1 MRAILA
7 SLTLLGSVI
16 TVQPTFAEA
25 VDLALVLA
33 ADVSASVDQQE
44 FELQRQGY
52 AAAVNDP
59 RVLDAIQSGT
69 HKAIALC
76 FIEWSGAPQQRVV
89 VDWTI
94 IRDREIAAEFAGKLL
109 ADPRSFS
116 GPTAIGAAIDFAA
129 RQLAR
134 TGIESAR
141 RAVDVSGDGDSN
153 LGREVTAARDDAVA
167 DGITI
172 NGLAIINDRD
182 NTPHT
187 HPIGGLAE
195 YYRQNVIGGPGAFV
209 LVVGDFATFGDALAN
224 KLLAEI
230 AAASQT
236 PRQVVRAD

>member
-33 ADVSASVDQQE
+33 ADVSGSVDQQG

-76 FIEWSGAPQQRVV
+76 FIEWSGVPQQKVV

-94 IRDREIAAEFAGKLL
+94 IRDREIAAEFTGKLL
-109 ADPRSFS
+109 AAPRSFS
-116 GPTAIGAAIDFAA
+116 G
-129 RQLAR
+129 
-134 TGIESAR
+134 R
-141 RAVDVSGDGDSN
+141 RF
-153 LGREVTAARDDAVA
+153 
-167 DGITI
+167 
-172 NGLAIINDRD
+172 GLNW
-182 NTPHT
+182 PM
-187 HPIGGLAE
+187 
-195 YYRQNVIGGPGAFV
+195 
-209 LVVGDFATFGDALAN
+209 
-224 KLLAEI
+224 
-230 AAASQT
+230 S
-236 PRQVVRAD
+236 PR

>member
-7 SLTLLGSVI
+7 GLTLLGLVI
-16 TVQPTFAEA
+16 TVPPAFAEA

-33 ADVSASVDQQE
+33 ADVSGSVDQQE
-44 FELQRQGY
+44 FEFQRQGY

-76 FIEWSGAPQQRVV
+76 FIEWSGAPEQRVV

-134 TGIESAR
+134 SGIEGI
-141 RAVDVSGDGDSN
+141 VN
-153 LGREVTAARDDAVA
+153 LA
-167 DGITI
+167 
-172 NGLAIINDRD
+172 
-182 NTPHT
+182 
-187 HPIGGLAE
+187 
-195 YYRQNVIGGPGAFV
+195 
-209 LVVGDFATFGDALAN
+209 
-224 KLLAEI
+224 
-230 AAASQT
+230 
-236 PRQVVRAD
+236 